1 MNAPTTAQHLIPH
14 VQQRPVPDALV
25 AQLKAHFGERCS
37 TAMAVPIGRQHLGGP
52 AQLARGAT
60 DGAIS
65 AAGPAMEQPMH
76 ELAAGAG
83 QKDSGDLRG
92 QPEQIAATTGHDH
105 QLAATREKE

>member
-1 MNAPTTAQHLIPH
+1 MAAPIGGEHLN
-14 VQQRPVPDALV
+14 RP
-25 AQLKAHFGERCS
+25 AQLKS
-37 TAMAVPIGRQHLGGP
+37 
-52 AQLARGAT
+52 GAT

-76 ELAAGAG
+76 ELATGAG

-105 QLAATREKE
+105 KRVGWGYFSAR